1 MVPIARTLAMTKVL
15 LPLPLI
21 ESQLLCSDDGSPLA
35 GTEAALG
42 CLKHL
47 LEYHDL
53 PAMVELELRAALL
66 ALNSAKGHV
75 EMAAR
80 WGASL
85 AERDANLHHS
95 LTCR

>member
-1 MVPIARTLAMTKVL
+1 MQRNSSRIEAVATKVS
-15 LPLPLI
+15 LPLPRI
-21 ESQLLCSDDGSPLA
+21 ESQLLCGDDGSPLA
-35 GTEAALG
+35 GTEAAVD
-42 CLKHL
+42 CLNHL
-47 LEYHDL
+47 LSYYEL

-85 AERDANLHHS
+85 AA
-95 LTCR
+95 

>member
-1 MVPIARTLAMTKVL
+1 MQRHSSEAEAVATKVS

-21 ESQLLCSDDGSPLA
+21 ESQLLGGDDGSPLA
-35 GTEAALG
+35 GTEAAMD

-47 LEYHDL
+47 LGYYEL
-53 PAMVELELRAALL
+53 PAMVQLELRAALL

-85 AERDANLHHS
+85 AA
-95 LTCR
+95 

>member
-21 ESQLLCSDDGSPLA
+21 ESQLLGRDDGSPLGGA
-35 GTEAALG
+35 EAAVD
-42 CLKHL
+42 CLEHL
-47 LEYHDL
+47 LGYYEL
-53 PAMVELELRAALL
+53 PVMVELELRAALL
-66 ALNSAKGHV
+66 ALKSAKGHV

-85 AERDANLHHS
+85 AA
-95 LTCR
+95 

>member
-1 MVPIARTLAMTKVL
+1 MQRNSSAIAATINKVS

-21 ESQLLCSDDGSPLA
+21 ESQLLGSDDGSPLG
-35 GTEAALG
+35 GTKAAVD
-42 CLKHL
+42 CLEHL
-47 LEYHDL
+47 LGYYEV

-85 AERDANLHHS
+85 AERDAR
-95 LTCR
+95 CA